1 MFINEQTYRGDIE
14 NDAVITALC
23 AGFADSPKKCH
34 ELMTEVDKR
43 KGLKPSWIGNLTIL
57 SIILSVLLVLLGVLF
72 GYRK

>member
-23 AGFADSPKKCH
+23 AGFADPPKKCH

-43 KGLKPSWIGNLTIL
+43 KGLKS
-57 SIILSVLLVLLGVLF
+57 S
-72 GYRK
+72 